1 MASLDVNLNKIQIWY
16 ELLLEPQGCDSVYFK
31 YEILS
36 MWVL

>member
-16 ELLLEPQGCDSVYFK
+16 ELLEPQGCDSVYFK

-36 MWVL
+36 IWVL